1 MCSHTFDTSINGVPR
16 IVKEWYDDEY
26 RDLPTHLIS
35 RGALII
41 RKMCLLLIVVVLLC
55 ECSNIMITNRWQ
67 YFAFFSASLE
77 RHRRPTVQQSKRRH
91 FQSTLPVGCETND
104 PLPIYFIILQHCC
117 ERVCAFTLT
126 VTKFKCLNIYNGF
139 RKNFRHL

>member
-35 RGALII
+35 RGALIM
-41 RKMCLLLIVVVLLC
+41 RKMCLLLTVN
-55 ECSNIMITNRWQ
+55 SRWR

-77 RHRRPTVQQSKRRH
+77 RHRRPV
-91 FQSTLPVGCETND
+91 V
-104 PLPIYFIILQHCC
+104 
-117 ERVCAFTLT
+117 
-126 VTKFKCLNIYNGF
+126 
-139 RKNFRHL
+139 